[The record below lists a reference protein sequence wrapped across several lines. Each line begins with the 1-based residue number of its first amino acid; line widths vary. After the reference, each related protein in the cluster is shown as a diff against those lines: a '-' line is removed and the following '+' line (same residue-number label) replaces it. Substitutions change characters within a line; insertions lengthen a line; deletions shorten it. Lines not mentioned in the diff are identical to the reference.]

1 MQKKLLIIGIIVI
14 LLIIELGGC
23 QEKNM
28 LLTATCSAN
37 SKSGT
42 APLTVHFMG
51 SCNDFDDTI
60 ESYFW
65 DFDDGSTSTKQNP
78 SHTFSNVGIYE
89 VKLTVTHYSTNIT
102 DTITINVI
110 QSSFN
115 LTPVDDAYVDGQEP
129 EINYGRSPLDINFYD
144 FVCCD
149 DYKRQ
154 SYLKFD
160 LSDIPSESVIKSAKI
175 RLYCWFLFNVTTVV
189 RVHTS
194 YDLSWDENNITWFNQ
209 PFYTSFYNKD
219 SQAVSSINK
228 WYEWNVTSY
237 VQSALSIGGVTF
249 LLDTSTDLGY
259 VSFNSKENENS
270 PELYIELS

>member
-14 LLIIELGGC
+14 LLIIDLGGC

-28 LLTATCSAN
+28 SFTVTCSAN

-42 APLTVHFMG
+42 VPLTVHFMG
-51 SCNDFDDTI
+51 SGNDLDDTI

-78 SHTFSNVGIYE
+78 SHTFSNIGIYE
-89 VKLTVTHYSTNIT
+89 VKLTATYHGANAT

-115 LTPVDDAYVDGQEP
+115 LTPIADAYVNGREP
-129 EINYGRSPLDINFYD
+129 EINYGCSLLDINFYD
-144 FVCCD
+144 LVCCD
-149 DYKRQ
+149 DWKKQ

-160 LSDIPSESVIKSAKI
+160 LSDIPSETVIKSAKL
-175 RLYCWFLFNVTTVV
+175 RLYCWFLLNVTTVV

-194 YDLSWDENNITWFNQ
+194 YDLSWDENDITWVNQ
-209 PFYTSFYNKD
+209 PSYTSYYNKD
-219 SQAVSSINK
+219 VQAIASINK

-237 VQSALSIGGVTF
+237 VQSVLFTGGVTF
-249 LLDTSTDLGY
+249 LLDTSTDVGY
-259 VSFNSKENENS
+259 VSFHSKEKGNS